1 MNLSEIPFLSPALL
15 SLSFHSLLPPS
26 PSSSSHPP
34 SKLQA
39 YISAPLMQLCHLDC
53 LDVEEGGERR
63 RRRRRSTERGEKN
76 NPTQSLSFVYQENKG
91 LKLPRTNA
99 LSAVFSASRTHKH
112 ALILC
117 LGHIHK
123 HILADGTARPRW
135 DRIKVDSFYYQ

>member
-1 MNLSEIPFLSPALL
+1 MNLSEIPFLSPAPALA
-15 SLSFHSLLPPS
+15 LLPFPTSPS

-63 RRRRRSTERGEKN
+63 RRRRSAEGEKKN

-91 LKLPRTNA
+91 LELPRTTA
-99 LSAVFSASRTHKH
+99 LSAVFTASRTHKH

-123 HILADGTARPRW
+123 HILADSRARPRW